1 MKHHELATALRDN
14 GLVAQVIDLPDEALT
29 EWINALAFQ
38 LNAARNVGYLRSRF
52 GNKQGQDL
60 ARAASS
66 SYQEVVA

>member
-38 LNAARNVGYLRSRF
+38 LNAARNIGYLRHRF
-52 GNKQGQDL
+52 GNGCL
-60 ARAASS
+60 AREASLPWP
-66 SYQEVVA
+66 EVVA